1 MNAWMSVPLEAA
13 SKHSNGGMIWPP
25 GNTSM
30 WNRPSLISST
40 IFAIRSAVVCTS
52 SALVQV
58 VDMRHWTFGWAMT
71 LGAST
76 TAAAPAATR
85 APPVFTMNR
94 RRSMEDLLL
103 HRERRVRS
111 TATWLPRHEL
121 VIGAFGDVVPGTHQR
136 LKLRVGGV
144 DLPRH
149 RRFFGLLVDELGR
162 Q

>member
-1 MNAWMSVPLEAA
+1 AMNAWMSVPLEAA

-52 SALVQV
+52 SALGQA
-58 VDMRHWTFGWAMT
+58 VDMRHWTFGWAIT

-76 TAAAPAATR
+76 AAAAPTATR

-94 RRSMEDLLL
+94 RRSMEALLL
-103 HRERRVRS
+103 HRARRVRF
-111 TATWLPRHEL
+111 TETWLPRYEL
-121 VIGAFGDVVPGTHQR
+121 VVGAFGHVIPGADQR
-136 LKLRVGGV
+136 LELREGGV
-144 DLPRH
+144 HLPGH
-149 RRFFGLLVDELGR
+149 RRLLGLLVDE
-162 Q
+162 